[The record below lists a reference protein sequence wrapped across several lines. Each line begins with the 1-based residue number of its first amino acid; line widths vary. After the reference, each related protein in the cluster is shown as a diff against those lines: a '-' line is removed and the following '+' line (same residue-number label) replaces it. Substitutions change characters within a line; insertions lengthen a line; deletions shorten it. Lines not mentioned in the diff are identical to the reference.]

1 MKFKNNLLN
10 LTILTVFCLSLIL
23 SLVFISNKILPSETI
38 KEGSDVISN
47 PITSDYEDFKE
58 GNFTGHEYSSF
69 NLSLYLDEISSSV
82 WGNLTVDF
90 YNNDPV
96 NFTRLPFHIYPSGM
110 QYDSRAGYIN
120 IVNVTTLMEPKQEL
134 DFEVFSNNQLMWV
147 NLTSELQPN
156 NRTSFIIQFNT
167 TLPDGG
173 IDRANE
179 HGWDHNETRIFKF
192 SNAYPQP
199 CVYDEYDGWN
209 TDPYLST
216 GDPFYFDMAYYDLII
231 NVPENM
237 TVAATGTLVENHTL
251 SGRTILHYNPE
262 FPVREVTFSASRY
275 FIVESSL
282 YPEANVNI
290 STFFLP
296 KSYSLWHNFALTTAI
311 NAIDLYHTTFGDY
324 CYSTFN
330 VVEEYTHFGGMEYP
344 LQVYAT
350 EAADYY
356 SGQYSSEWYLE
367 TIIAHE
373 TAHQWFYNLLGV
385 DEVDWGY
392 LDEGIVCWVTDWYKD
407 FYHPNWH
414 IFEPYWGLDSLRYYF
429 LGSGLPSKINQSV
442 PECISSGTDYWYIG
456 YTKTNTIFEKL
467 RLTIGNDEFIQG
479 LSRFFQEFY
488 FDIADLTDLLNV
500 FQSST
505 GDSLDW
511 FFYPWFNNPYLPNY
525 QISNAMYDASTKL
538 LNFTVYDINENL
550 HQYSYSQVIPIQIFS
565 KGSAIEFDEIKWI
578 NGTTK
583 ISIYVENVPEKIRLD
598 YGTLNEFVLFQ
609 ASYYYMDYLEVT
621 EILITNQLIPGYNL
635 LFLILSLSLL
645 AILIIYKKS
654 RLVTRY

>member
-237 TVAATGTLVENHTL
+237 TVAATGTLVENQTL